1 MSLNIWM
8 NLGVIIVIIAVFIGI
23 KKFLDQ
29 IFTRCLLPIAEKYGE
44 KIGDKIQKRSI
55 VFVIEVIVLLL
66 IVFFIAGHLTL
77 YILTNGKGM
86 FFLYWGIMMFFFV
99 ASILTL
105 SSVIQRYK
113 LKNPEYT
120 SQIGKRIKEL
130 DISTKLKDNY
140 ISNRLGLFMEQTPD
154 FFKSLVV
161 LQVSLTCL
169 VKLKWDANF
178 YFLSV
183 CFMPLYANYWVYYVR
198 LLTVNANSEG
208 VFIRRSFMY
217 LCLVAVVVFE
227 LYQKFQGYI
236 NEEPYSPSINTFLL
250 TGSGVFYIALDR
262 ILKDFTNDYV
272 KFKKDLAEKKE
283 KSDKV
288 DR

>member
-1 MSLNIWM
+1 MNI
-8 NLGVIIVIIAVFIGI
+8 GIIIVIIAAFIVI
-23 KKFLDQ
+23 KKLFDL
-29 IFTRCLLPIAEKYGE
+29 IFTRCLLPIAEKYGG

-55 VFVIEVIVLLL
+55 VSVIEVFVLLL
-66 IVFFIAGHLTL
+66 IVFFVAVHLTL
-77 YILTNGKGM
+77 YILTDGEGM
-86 FFLYWGIMMFFFV
+86 FFLYWAIMMFFFV
-99 ASILTL
+99 ASILIL
-105 SSVIQRYK
+105 SAVIQQYK
-113 LKNPEYT
+113 MKNPEYT
-120 SQIGKRIKEL
+120 SQLGRRIKEL
-130 DISTKLKDNY
+130 DISNKLKDNY

-169 VKLKWDANF
+169 VTLKWDANF

-198 LLTVNANSEG
+198 VLTVNTNSEG

-217 LCLVAVVVFE
+217 LCLVTVVVFE
-227 LYQKFQGYI
+227 LYQKFQGYL

-272 KFKKDLAEKKE
+272 KFKKDLAKKKE
-283 KSDKV
+283 KVDKV
-288 DR
+288 ENWSI